1 MTYGRTTQLLDR
13 CDVAMACGS
22 CHAVCV
28 DSSQPRLRWPDSPLR
43 LWGQVWASLVSQHR
57 IPTAQGETVDTA
69 GQGDCV
75 RGRVAGVSLQTGGSA
90 ALPDQGHGFSRLLDT
105 AMKYPTRV
113 LIALDQLFATVF
125 LGTLPDETISA
136 AAHRRGWKKTERF
149 INWIFQDD
157 MHCAM
162 SYIAELVG
170 TQNATDYR
178 R

>member
-1 MTYGRTTQLLDR
+1 M
-13 CDVAMACGS
+13 
-22 CHAVCV
+22 
-28 DSSQPRLRWPDSPLR
+28 
-43 LWGQVWASLVSQHR
+43 
-57 IPTAQGETVDTA
+57 
-69 GQGDCV
+69 
-75 RGRVAGVSLQTGGSA
+75 
-90 ALPDQGHGFSRLLDT
+90 
-105 AMKYPTRV
+105 MKYPKRV

-157 MHCAM
+157 MHCAK